1 MRRGFRSIIGRRAV
15 LLLAVA
21 LALPQAVS
29 AQELVK
35 ITTVKFDRFGGLS
48 ETGGPQ
54 IAVSITCDGTGIIG
68 DLDID
73 VVQRSQ
79 TANTN
84 LSLLDSPC
92 TTTPTRYVFPL
103 DCPGDCDFRP
113 GLLTVTR
120 ATEFPG
126 GAEFGTGQRII
137 LRKGSLF

>member
-1 MRRGFRSIIGRRAV
+1 MRRGLKSTVGRRAV
-15 LLLAVA
+15 LVLAVA

-29 AQELVK
+29 AQELVH
-35 ITTVKFDRFGGLS
+35 ITTVTFDRFGGLS
-48 ETGGPQ
+48 DTGGPQ

-79 TANTN
+79 TANSN
-84 LSLLDSPC
+84 LSLLDSRC

-103 DCPGDCDFRP
+103 DCGDCDFRP
-113 GLLTVTR
+113 GPMTVTR

-126 GAEFGTGQRII
+126 GAEFGTGQRVI
-137 LRKGSLF
+137 LRSRSLF